1 VDRNTNGESS
11 TIFDTFCTIKK
22 PAKKCR
28 IFLASSRIQELD
40 KLTTT
45 GTFFRLVGLE
55 YTGNKNY
62 EVNVSWWNFF
72 FLPNRIWTFAFKFYN
87 NILGLNTRTSH
98 FIINPNRNCTFCS
111 LRDGS
116 AADESFLH
124 LFFQCPTTRSWQNE
138 FMRQKLNGIAA
149 NDNDS
154 KKLWFLGTVPGS
166 QEPNPALLT
175 AVLIFQYCCWEEKL
189 RKRLPSFRTI
199 YNLFEDLFNTCLGL
213 SPELREIGSKLPFLL
228 FRRPAHGP

>member
-1 VDRNTNGESS
+1 MANVYFLNHIPFQISS
-11 TIFDTFCTIKK
+11 VGNVAS
-22 PAKKCR
+22 P
-28 IFLASSRIQELD
+28 FLYNL
-40 KLTTT
+40 
-45 GTFFRLVGLE
+45 LV
-55 YTGNKNY
+55 KI
-62 EVNVSWWNFF
+62 
-72 FLPNRIWTFAFKFYN
+72 RTFAFKFYN

-116 AADESFLH
+116 ATDETFLH

-138 FMRQKLNGIAA
+138 FTRQKLNGIAA
-149 NDNDS
+149 NEEDS
-154 KKLWFLGTVPGS
+154 KKMWFLGTVPGT
-166 QEPNPALLT
+166 QEPNLALLT

-199 YNLFEDLFNTCLGL
+199 CNLFEDLFNTCLGL